1 MHSGIE
7 FDMYRPSC
15 DTLLT
20 RCPYES
26 IEKTEGIDLW
36 LKVIVEHGLE
46 GGHLRI
52 HNHDIGCDASLTE
65 RNALI
70 GNSYSEIV
78 NTMILKGLGYLY
90 SSCPIGIGLNHTD
103 HLGLWLKKRAV
114 VIEVIHNGIEVHLE
128 NCLMDF
134 LLQLFCYLIKT
145 ETTGTLQKY
154 QFISQT
160 AKRIA
165 CKKMLNIEEE
175 LFVDNLYLICL
186 GREVSTYTYELLYSA
201 LYTQV

>member
-15 DTLLT
+15 YSLLT

-26 IEKTEGIDLW
+26 IEKTERINLW

-52 HNHDIGCDASLTE
+52 HNHDIGRDASLTK
-65 RNALI
+65 RHSLI
-70 GNSYSEIV
+70 SNSHSEIV
-78 NTMILKGLGYLY
+78 NTMILKSLCYLY
-90 SSCPIGIGLNHTD
+90 RTCSIGIGLNHTH
-103 HLGLWLKKRAV
+103 HLCLWLKERAV

-128 NCLMDF
+128 DCLMDF
-134 LLQLFCYLIKT
+134 LLQLLCYLIKA

-160 AKRIA
+160 AKRVA
-165 CKKMLNIEEE
+165 C
-175 LFVDNLYLICL
+175 
-186 GREVSTYTYELLYSA
+186 
-201 LYTQV
+201 